1 MSTASKTPSLIKS
14 LHKLIKV
21 FEEEIIDYMFIGGFA
36 LPAYGEIRATQD
48 VDVAVAVTNLKT
60 LTELFNALV
69 TQNFKPTAKP
79 TLEAP
84 VSYFLDNENMVDVE
98 IWLRPDG
105 VRLDEEVL
113 KRRQRRKLPDLDIWV
128 IGPEDFIV
136 NKLARGDRRARDEND
151 VVSVLLGQ
159 KGKLDKKYLKEK
171 SRESGVFQLLQVL
184 ERKLEKASRS
194 IEE

>member
-1 MSTASKTPSLIKS
+1 LR
-14 LHKLIKV
+14 KLVKV
-21 FEEEIIDYMFIGGFA
+21 FEEEDIDYMFIGGFA

-48 VDVAVAVTNLKT
+48 VDVAVAVTKLKT
-60 LTELFNALV
+60 LRELFNALA
-69 TQNFKPTAKP
+69 TQNFEPVAEP
-79 TLEAP
+79 MLEAP
-84 VSYFLDNENMVDVE
+84 VSYFLDRENMVDVE

-136 NKLARGDRRARDEND
+136 NKLSRRDRRARDEND

-159 KGKLDKKYLKEK
+159 KEKLDKEYLEERA
-171 SRESGVFQLLQVL
+171 REFGVFQLLQVL
-184 ERKLEKASRS
+184 EGKLEKASKS
-194 IEE
+194 